1 MKVLFYNHTGQV
13 SGAERVL
20 LTTIGRLDR
29 NEFACTLM
37 VPAEGPLAQ
46 MALDAGVNTVTIPTL
61 HARFTWRPDLLL
73 SYCKSSFRAIA
84 NFRRAVKDLQPD
96 LIHAN
101 SIRAGLV
108 AAVAMAGFRVP
119 VVWHLH
125 DLLPRHPLSS
135 AVRLTAAISQNSR
148 MLAVSRAVGKNFCG
162 RLSRLLQRKTTIIL
176 NGIEFQ
182 KPGEQVTDRE
192 GLRSRLSLAKTD
204 FALGI
209 VGQLTPRK
217 GQLEL
222 LTAFEKLL
230 KRMPEARL
238 VIVGAALFNR
248 DSDYEDLLRETTRR
262 LGVSTQVRIL
272 GTRSDVPEIMKAL
285 DLLVINSRRE
295 PFGLVACE
303 AMDCGTPVLSTNCDG
318 LSEIIRHQEN
328 GWLVSVGDE
337 EELLDSIVLLRT
349 RADLR
354 RDLARRAKADVAQ
367 RFSIENYM
375 NQLRTFYQTMVQS
388 GSPNRNHPRHVSEST
403 NGFAGHVIER
413 I

>member
-20 LTTIGRLDR
+20 LTTIGRLDP
-29 NEFACTLM
+29 NEVTCTLM

-46 MALDAGVNTVTIPTL
+46 MALDAGVNTIAITTL
-61 HARFTWRPDLLL
+61 NARFTWRPDLLL
-73 SYCKSSFRAIA
+73 RYCKSSSRAIA
-84 NFRRAVKDLQPD
+84 NFRRAIKDLQPD

-101 SIRAGLV
+101 SIRGGLV
-108 AAVAMAGFRVP
+108 AAVATAGLKVP

-135 AVRLTAAISQNSR
+135 AIRLTAAISKNSH
-148 MLAVSRAVGKNFCG
+148 LVAVSRAVGENFCG
-162 RLSRLLQRKTTIIL
+162 GLARLLQRKTTVIL
-176 NGIEFQ
+176 NGIEIQ
-182 KPGEQVTDRE
+182 KPGEEITNRE

-204 FALGI
+204 FSIGI
-209 VGQLTPRK
+209 VGQLTRRK

-222 LTAFEKLL
+222 LRAFAKLL
-230 KRMPEARL
+230 KRVPEARL

-262 LGVSTQVRIL
+262 LGVSTQVRLL
-272 GTRSDVPEIMKAL
+272 GARSDVREIMKAL

-318 LSEIIRHQEN
+318 LSEIIRHQRTV
-328 GWLVSVGDE
+328 GWS
-337 EELLDSIVLLRT
+337 T
-349 RADLR
+349 
-354 RDLARRAKADVAQ
+354 LATKKN
-367 RFSIENYM
+367 S
-375 NQLRTFYQTMVQS
+375 
-388 GSPNRNHPRHVSEST
+388 
-403 NGFAGHVIER
+403 
-413 I
+413 

>member
-20 LTTIGRLDR
+20 LTTIRRLDP
-29 NEFACTLM
+29 NEFTCALM
-37 VPAEGPLAQ
+37 APAEGPLAQ
-46 MALDAGVNTVTIPTL
+46 MALAAGVNTIPVPPL
-61 HARFTWRPDLLL
+61 NARFTWRPDLLL
-73 SYCKSSFRAIA
+73 RYCTSTCRAIA
-84 NFRRAVKDLQPD
+84 NFRRAITDLQPD
-96 LIHAN
+96 LVHAN

-108 AAVAMAGFRVP
+108 AAIATAGLKVP
-119 VVWHLH
+119 LVWHLH
-125 DLLPRHPLSS
+125 DLLPGHPLSS
-135 AVRLTAAISQNSR
+135 AIRLTAALSKNSR
-148 MLAVSRAVGKNFCG
+148 MIAVSRAVSQNFCG
-162 RLSRLLQRKTTIIL
+162 RLSGFLKRKTIVIL

-182 KPGEQVTDRE
+182 KAAEKLVNRDD
-192 GLRSRLSLAKTD
+192 LRTRLSLDKND
-204 FALGI
+204 FAIGI

-222 LTAFEKLL
+222 LKAFARLL
-230 KRMPEARL
+230 KKVPEARL

-248 DSDYEDLLRETTRR
+248 DSDYERLLRETTGR

-272 GTRSDVPEIMKAL
+272 GARTDVPEIMKAI

-303 AMDCGTPVLSTNCDG
+303 AMDCGTPVLSTDCDG
-318 LSEIIRHQEN
+318 LAEIIRHQET

-337 EELLDSIVLLRT
+337 EELLNSIVLLQSRD
-349 RADLR
+349 DLR
-354 RDLARRAKADVAQ
+354 RDLAVRAKADVAR

-375 NQLRTFYQTMVQS
+375 NELRTFYRAITQS
-388 GSPNRNHPRHVSEST
+388 GLPRSNSPRHFSEST